1 MSFSEDFLWGG
12 DISAAQIEGAW
23 DQGGKSPTEP
33 DYYLGSTKDAM
44 RFAYYRTADGE
55 IGKVLQYSGQLPEG
69 AQYIIKEG
77 EFYPNHVASDFYYH
91 YKEDIKLLGEMGFKA
106 LNLTIS
112 WARILPAGIKGGPN
126 QEGIDYY
133 TSVFKEL
140 KKYNI
145 KPIVTMYKY
154 DMPAFYVTDL
164 GGWSNRQ
171 LIDEYVEF
179 NRICMEAFQ
188 DFVEYWVTFNEINIL
203 KLFLDINSNVTQE
216 DRQRV
221 FEETHNQFIAAA
233 KVVKLGHELNA
244 KFKIGGMVAGVT
256 VYPLT
261 SDPKDNLAAQKSLQ
275 DNFFFF
281 GDIFVRGYYPSFA
294 KRVFDQYQVFL
305 DVSEEDAQILKEGKS
320 DFLATSY
327 YATNCITTHP
337 ELIDEVHGNLTFGV
351 KNPYLSITE
360 WGWQIDPEGLK
371 YNLHAIYDRYQ
382 VPILIVENGIGAIDQ
397 LESDY
402 SIHDDYR
409 IAYHKQH
416 IEKMAEAVA
425 EGVDLIG
432 YTTWSC
438 IDLVSFSTG
447 EFRKRYGMIYVDMN
461 DDGTGTQKR
470 YKKDSFYWYKKVIAT
485 NGREL

>member
-1 MSFSEDFLWGG
+1 M
-12 DISAAQIEGAW
+12 
-23 DQGGKSPTEP
+23 
-33 DYYLGSTKDAM
+33 
-44 RFAYYRTADGE
+44 
-55 IGKVLQYSGQLPEG
+55 
-69 AQYIIKEG
+69 
-77 EFYPNHVASDFYYH
+77 
-91 YKEDIKLLGEMGFKA
+91 
-106 LNLTIS
+106 
-112 WARILPAGIKGGPN
+112 
-126 QEGIDYY
+126 
-133 TSVFKEL
+133 
-140 KKYNI
+140 
-145 KPIVTMYKY
+145 
-154 DMPAFYVTDL
+154 
-164 GGWSNRQ
+164 
-171 LIDEYVEF
+171 
-179 NRICMEAFQ
+179 
-188 DFVEYWVTFNEINIL
+188 
-203 KLFLDINSNVTQE
+203 
-216 DRQRV
+216 
-221 FEETHNQFIAAA
+221 
-233 KVVKLGHELNA
+233 
-244 KFKIGGMVAGVT
+244 
-256 VYPLT
+256 
-261 SDPKDNLAAQKSLQ
+261 
-275 DNFFFF
+275 
-281 GDIFVRGYYPSFA
+281 RGYYPSFA
-294 KRVFDQYQVFL
+294 KRVFDQYQVSL

-470 YKKDSFYWYKKVIAT
+470 YRKDSFYWYKKVIAT